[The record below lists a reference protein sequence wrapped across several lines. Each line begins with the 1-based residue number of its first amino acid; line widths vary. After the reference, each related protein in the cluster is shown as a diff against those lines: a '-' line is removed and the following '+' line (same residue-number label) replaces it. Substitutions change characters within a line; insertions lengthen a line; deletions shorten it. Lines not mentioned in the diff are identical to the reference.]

1 MRAEMKISSALRDL
15 PDVETISHIPAIPAI
30 LDVVCRLTGMGFA
43 AVARVTE
50 TRWIACS
57 VLDKIGFGLKPGEE
71 LDVES
76 TICHEIRQHRQP
88 VIIDHVAEDEAYCG
102 HHTPATY
109 GLQSYISMP
118 ILLSDGSF
126 FGTLCA
132 IDPLPHRLNTP
143 EIAGTFRL
151 FAELIAFHIDAF
163 HRIAATEAIMERERS
178 VSELR
183 EQFIAV
189 LGHDLRNPVAAIDA
203 GATILLKRP
212 EMATTIAG
220 QIKQSA
226 LRMSGLIESVLDFAR
241 GRLGGEFPIDR
252 SPVVLTPLLEQVVSE
267 LRRTHPDREI
277 DVVFDFDQAI
287 FCDNVRISQ
296 LLSNLLSNAL
306 THGSATQPITVRGKI
321 ADGVFKLSISNG
333 GEPIPEIAIKKLF
346 QPLFRAKVRASQ
358 EGLGLGLFIASE
370 IARAHGGSLDVSS
383 TEAETRFTFRMPIP
397 AQSQSPGLRS
407 PAREEAHHGSSPS
420 GAALA

>member
-1 MRAEMKISSALRDL
+1 MFTIMRAAMISSSATRDP
-15 PDVETISHIPAIPAI
+15 PDIEAISQIPVIPAI

-71 LDVES
+71 LEVES

-88 VIIDHVAEDEAYCG
+88 VIIDSVAEDEVYCS

-143 EIAGTFRL
+143 EIVGTFRL

-163 HRIAATEAIMERERS
+163 RRIAATEATMERERS

-212 EMATTIAG
+212 ELAVTIAG

-226 LRMSGLIESVLDFAR
+226 LRMSGIIESVLDFAR
-241 GRLGGEFPIDR
+241 GRLGGGFPLDR
-252 SPVVLTPLLEQVVSE
+252 GPVVLTPLLEQVVSE
-267 LRRTHPDREI
+267 LQRTHPDREI
-277 DVVFDFDQAI
+277 DIVFDLDETV
-287 FCDNVRISQ
+287 FCDSVRISQ

-306 THGSATQPITVRGKI
+306 THGSATQPVILRGMI
-321 ADGVFKLSISNG
+321 ADGVFQLSISNG
-333 GEPIPEIAIKKLF
+333 GEPIPELAIAKLF
-346 QPLFRAKVRASQ
+346 QPFFRANLRASQ
-358 EGLGLGLFIASE
+358 QGLGLGLFIASE
-370 IARAHGGSLDVSS
+370 IARAHGGSLQVSS
-383 TEAETRFTFRMPIP
+383 TEAETRFTFRMPV
-397 AQSQSPGLRS
+397 
-407 PAREEAHHGSSPS
+407 
-420 GAALA
+420 AA